1 MDTHNQS
8 LGFLGIFVLY
18 LIFCSVQH
26 RKHQCYIWAGTHM
39 LWNTDGSYV
48 MVMKIPPACR
58 RQSQAHWSIQIDP
71 SQMIMLFLCCEYYKL
86 FLHLLKSVYLS
97 WGQAWGAVEIWALKS
112 VLPEFY
118 CAMVSFLQSSKY
130 KSRSLQR
137 NSHMLSRYR
146 DELFSR
152 GAYVSPQTG
161 RKPPRRNFLLLKL
174 GVSYPIGSNKAHRL
188 PYKMYFNRQGS
199 S

>member
-1 MDTHNQS
+1 
-8 LGFLGIFVLY
+8 
-18 LIFCSVQH
+18 
-26 RKHQCYIWAGTHM
+26 
-39 LWNTDGSYV
+39 
-48 MVMKIPPACR
+48 MVMKIPPASR
-58 RQSQAHWSIQIDP
+58 RQSQAHWSIQVDP

-86 FLHLLKSVYLS
+86 VLHLLKSVYLS

-118 CAMVSFLQSSKY
+118 CAMVSFLKSSKY
-130 KSRSLQR
+130 KNRSLQG

-146 DELFSR
+146 DEMFSR
-152 GAYVSPQTG
+152 GVYVSPQTG
-161 RKPPRRNFLLLKL
+161 RKPPRRNILLLNL

-188 PYKMYFNRQGS
+188 QYKMYFNRQGS